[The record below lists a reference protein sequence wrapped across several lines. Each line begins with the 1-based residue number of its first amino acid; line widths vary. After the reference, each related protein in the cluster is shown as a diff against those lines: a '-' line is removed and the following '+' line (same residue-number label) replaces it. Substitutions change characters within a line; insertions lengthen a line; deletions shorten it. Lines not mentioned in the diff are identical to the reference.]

1 MAIPWIKLHIQEWI
15 QGTTR
20 FQLSVIERAIW
31 TDLLALAAYGRYYG
45 IIASGKNPDGS
56 LVGFPLSYLL
66 SIIRVDE
73 KTFDEALKKFQE
85 QEKITYEVG
94 SDNINKEKS
103 YVIYITNWK
112 KYQSESARV
121 MQYYDKNKVTD
132 KGGKKKKKKKDEV
145 VKDVVEE
152 QDDSDSPLIN
162 EVITYFNQQAGTQ
175 YKPSTKAIRRMINA
189 RIKEGAT
196 LDDFKKVID
205 KKAAQ
210 WKDDPKM
217 FKYLR
222 PITLFCAEKFEA
234 YLNEPEPV
242 KQESWR
248 D

>member
-1 MAIPWIKLHIQEWI
+1 MHEVNDETNNEA
-15 QGTTR
+15 
-20 FQLSVIERAIW
+20 
-31 TDLLALAAYGRYYG
+31 
-45 IIASGKNPDGS
+45 NDGS
-56 LVGFPLSYLL
+56 
-66 SIIRVDE
+66 I
-73 KTFDEALKKFQE
+73 
-85 QEKITYEVG
+85 
-94 SDNINKEKS
+94 
-103 YVIYITNWK
+103 VIDI
-112 KYQSESARV
+112 
-121 MQYYDKNKVTD
+121 
-132 KGGKKKKKKKDEV
+132 
-145 VKDVVEE
+145 VKDKDKKGIVKGKQADPNE
-152 QDDSDSPLIN
+152 PIIN